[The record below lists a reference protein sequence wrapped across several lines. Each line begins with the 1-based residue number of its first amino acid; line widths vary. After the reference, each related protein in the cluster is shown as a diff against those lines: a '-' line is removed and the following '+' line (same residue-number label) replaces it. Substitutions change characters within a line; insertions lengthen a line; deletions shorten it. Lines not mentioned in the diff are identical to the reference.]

1 MFARASR
8 RIFSPSTQHIVR
20 VLPVLAPGTGF
31 RIELL
36 AAPWCHQ
43 LPVTSLQSP
52 VSSLHKLMCVLP
64 RLGASRL
71 RGQRSKTRGQLEASP
86 FPPPSAE
93 PIEWIRGA
101 TTHSH
106 GMDLACNPY
115 RPSLF
120 AKPQAGTKAHAI
132 A

>member
-43 LPVTSLQSP
+43 SPVSSLQSP
-52 VSSLHKLMCVLP
+52 VSSLQSPVSSLQSPVSSLQSPKADV
-64 RLGASRL
+64 R
-71 RGQRSKTRGQLEASP
+71 ASP
-86 FPPPSAE
+86 PWSLEVA
-93 PIEWIRGA
+93 RA
-101 TTHSH
+101 TQQ
-106 GMDLACNPY
+106 DE
-115 RPSLF
+115 RPTGGISLSTT
-120 AKPQAGTKAHAI
+120 QR
-132 A
+132 